1 MDGTLNS
8 VKSTAKFEPLRFNI
22 GDVRVKTCRNQPI
35 QKFISIFMANK
46 SSDPISRNIMSY
58 LKKYIALTIFI
69 ITSLGT
75 FAQKKVIDHN
85 AFDGWKSL
93 KSEKISNS
101 GKYITYEIA
110 PLKGDTYLYIFNT
123 ETGEMDSIN
132 RAKNANFSFDE
143 KFLSYTIEAGYDTL
157 RKVELDKVDK
167 KKWPKDSLA
176 IYDLTTK
183 SIQKF
188 AQVKSSSLGE
198 NHNWLAFTENEN
210 EIKDTPKKKETVEL
224 SKKEKAHAEKAK
236 KKAEKSKKSVAEAPK
251 KDKPNKSDGKVL
263 RLVNLNDNSKI
274 AFKNVTNHTIDKKGE
289 RMIYATHL
297 NDTMQLHILS
307 LPAFE
312 HKTIEGVFKGIE
324 QIVIDSTKQ
333 QMVFLGSN
341 DTTKTKVFTLYH
353 YNFETNALTTIID
366 TTTAEIPTQ
375 WTVVKNNAP
384 RFSPNGDRL
393 FFGVYDRPTP
403 EKKDTLT
410 DAEKP
415 KLDLWTYNEPVLQT
429 QQIVALKR
437 EGSKAYTYAY
447 DFDSKKIIEL
457 ENDTLNIQRNFY
469 EQTDY
474 ALSTSKRPYETSYM
488 WDISGKQDFYRT
500 NLKTGEKQLIKRGV
514 TSAIDLS
521 RKADKFVY
529 FNHENGQYY
538 AIDINT
544 KKEICLT
551 CTEKGKNW
559 SSDNNG
565 MPMEH
570 YAVGHFGWNK
580 EGTQVFLAEQND
592 FYTFDFNSNSLI
604 NLTKSIGSNNK
615 IEFSPKQW
623 HRDSTFAEINN
634 FYLVGLDKI
643 TKGSHLYFFE
653 NGELI
658 KKGYWDAKLVNVTKA
673 KNANVFTLRKQTVTE
688 YPDLHFWKENI
699 ATIKQISTT
708 NPQQSDY
715 NWATV
720 ELINW
725 KTYNGLDLEGLVYKP
740 ENFDA
745 NKSYPLLVYFYEL
758 YSDDLHNHYA
768 PRPTASIIFPT
779 EYASGD
785 YIVFIPDIRYK
796 PGYPARGAYDCIMS
810 GTDAVLKKYKNIDS
824 TRMGLQG
831 QSWGGYQTA
840 QLITMTT
847 RYKAAMAGAP
857 VGNMFSAFGG
867 IRWGTGMSRQFQYE
881 KTQSRIGATM
891 WEKPELYIENSPV
904 FHLPKVKTPLMIMHN
919 DEDGAV
925 PWYQGIEL
933 FTGLRRLGKP
943 AWLLNYN
950 GDDHNL
956 MKPANRRD
964 LSIRMR
970 QFFDHYLHN
979 QPAPKWMTDG
989 IPANRKGKELRYELD

>member
-1 MDGTLNS
+1 M
-8 VKSTAKFEPLRFNI
+8 
-22 GDVRVKTCRNQPI
+22 Q
-35 QKFISIFMANK
+35 
-46 SSDPISRNIMSY
+46 
-58 LKKYIALTIFI
+58 YIKNYILFAIFI
-69 ITSLGT
+69 CTTIGAS
-75 FAQKKVIDHN
+75 AQKKVIDHT
-85 AFDGWKSL
+85 AYDGWKSL
-93 KSEKISNS
+93 KNDKISSS

-110 PLKGDTYLYIFNT
+110 PLKGDTYLYIYNT
-123 ETGEMDSIN
+123 ETGEKDSII
-132 RAKNANFSFDE
+132 RAKNAKFSVDE
-143 KFLSYTIEAGYDTL
+143 KFIVYTIEAGYDTL

-176 IYDLTTK
+176 IYDLNTK

-188 AQVKSSSLGE
+188 ANVKSSSIGE
-198 NHNWLAFTENEN
+198 KHNWLAFTENEN
-210 EIKDTPKKKETVEL
+210 EIKETPKKKETVEL
-224 SKKEKAHAEKAK
+224 SKKEKAKAEKAK
-236 KKAEKSKKSVAEAPK
+236 KKEAKKKIAVAETPK
-251 KDKPNKSDGKVL
+251 KEKPNKSDGKVL
-263 RLVNLNDNSKI
+263 RLINLDDKAQI
-274 AFKNVTNHTIDKKGE
+274 AFKNVSTHVIDKKGD

-297 NDTMQLHILS
+297 NDTMQLHILN
-307 LPAFE
+307 LPSFE
-312 HKTIEGVFKGIE
+312 HKTIDQVFKGIE

-333 QMVFLGSN
+333 QMVFLASN
-341 DTTKTKVFTLYH
+341 DTTKTKIFSLYH
-353 YNFETNALTTIID
+353 YNFETSALATLID
-366 TTTAEIPTQ
+366 TTSSEIPSQ

-384 RFSPNGDRL
+384 RFSPNGERIY
-393 FFGVYDRPTP
+393 FGVYDRPVP

-415 KLDLWTYNEPVLQT
+415 KLDLWTYNESVLQT
-429 QQIVALKR
+429 QQISALKR
-437 EGSKAYTYAY
+437 EGSKAYTFAY
-447 DFDSKKIIEL
+447 DLASKKVIEL
-457 ENDTLNIQRNFY
+457 ENDSISIQRNYY
-469 EQTDY
+469 ELSEV
-474 ALSTSKRPYETSYM
+474 ALASNKRPYELAFM
-488 WDISGKQDFYRT
+488 WDISGKEDYYLT
-500 NLKTGEKQLIKRGV
+500 NLKTGEKQLIKKGV
-514 TSAIDLS
+514 TSAMDLS
-521 RKADKFVY
+521 RKGDKFVY

-538 AIDINT
+538 AIDLQSKNET
-544 KKEICLT
+544 CLT
-551 CTEKGKNW
+551 CAEKGKNW
-559 SSDNNG
+559 SNDNNG
-565 MPMEH
+565 MPMDFNPIGH
-570 YAVGHFGWNK
+570 YGWNK
-580 EGTQVFLAEQND
+580 EGTHIYLGEQND
-592 FYTFDFNSNSLI
+592 FFSYDFTTNSLV
-604 NLTKSIGSNNK
+604 NLTQSIGANNR
-615 IEFSPKQW
+615 IEFSVKQW
-623 HRDSTFAEINN
+623 HRDSTFASMDN
-634 FYLVGLDKI
+634 FFLIGLDKI

-658 KKGYWDAKLVNVTKA
+658 KKGYWDAKLVNVAKA
-673 KNANVFTLRKQTVTE
+673 KNANIYTLRKQSVSE
-688 YPDLHFWKENI
+688 FPDLHFWKENPSS
-699 ATIKQISTT
+699 IKQISVT
-708 NPQQSDY
+708 NPQQSEY

-720 ELINW
+720 ELIDW
-725 KTYNGLDLEGLVYKP
+725 KSYKGLDLQGLVYKP

-881 KTQSRIGATM
+881 KTQSRIGKTM
-891 WEKPELYIENSPV
+891 WEAPELYIENSPV

-979 QPAPKWMTDG
+979 QPAPKWLTEG